1 MQPTVVTDAGM
12 ETDLIFHRGI
22 DLPEFAAFPLLDSAP
37 GRQALRDYYAAFAEI
52 AARHQLALSLESP
65 TWRANPDWGARLGYD
80 APALARVNADA
91 MSFLSALADEYAV
104 PVTLVGMIGP
114 RGDGYVSD
122 GPVDPIAAHRYHAP
136 QVAALVN
143 GGAQQVTAY
152 TLTEVGEAVG
162 ITRAAREVGVPVAV
176 GFTVETDGRLP
187 SGMTLGDAIAR
198 VDEDAPPDSYL
209 VNCAHPR
216 HIAAGLSAEASW
228 LGRIEGVRVNAS
240 QLSHAEL
247 DESEA
252 LDEGDIGSLAREV
265 VGLIGLLPNL
275 RLVGG
280 CCGTDARHVERM
292 WEMLQPG

>member
-114 RGDGYVSD
+114 RGDGYVCD

-292 WEMLQPG
+292 WEMLHPG

>member
-1 MQPTVVTDAGM
+1 VQPTVVTDAGM

-265 VGLIGLLPNL
+265 VGLIDLLPNL

-280 CCGTDARHVERM
+280 CCGTDARHVATM

>member
-198 VDEDAPPDSYL
+198 VDEDASPDSYL

>member
-265 VGLIGLLPNL
+265 VGLIDLLPNL

-292 WEMLQPG
+292 WEMLHPG

>member
-216 HIAAGLSAEASW
+216 HIAAGLSAEAPW

-265 VGLIGLLPNL
+265 VGLIDLLPNL

-292 WEMLQPG
+292 WEMLHPG

>member
-1 MQPTVVTDAGM
+1 VQPTVVTDAGM

-265 VGLIGLLPNL
+265 VGLIDLLPNL

>member
-187 SGMTLGDAIAR
+187 GGMTLGDAIAR

-265 VGLIGLLPNL
+265 VGLIDLLPNL

-292 WEMLQPG
+292 WEMLHPG

>member
-292 WEMLQPG
+292 WEMLHPG

>member
-265 VGLIGLLPNL
+265 VGLIDLLPNL

-280 CCGTDARHVERM
+280 CCGTDARHVATM

>member
-1 MQPTVVTDAGM
+1 
-12 ETDLIFHRGI
+12 
-22 DLPEFAAFPLLDSAP
+22 
-37 GRQALRDYYAAFAEI
+37 
-52 AARHQLALSLESP
+52 
-65 TWRANPDWGARLGYD
+65 
-80 APALARVNADA
+80 
-91 MSFLSALADEYAV
+91 
-104 PVTLVGMIGP
+104 
-114 RGDGYVSD
+114 
-122 GPVDPIAAHRYHAP
+122 
-136 QVAALVN
+136 
-143 GGAQQVTAY
+143 
-152 TLTEVGEAVG
+152 
-162 ITRAAREVGVPVAV
+162 
-176 GFTVETDGRLP
+176 
-187 SGMTLGDAIAR
+187 MTLGDAIAR

-265 VGLIGLLPNL
+265 VGLIDLLPNL

>member
-1 MQPTVVTDAGM
+1 VQPTVVTDAGM

-80 APALARVNADA
+80 ARRRHRPGGRGRASGL
-91 MSFLSALADEYAV
+91 LSRQL
-104 PVTLVGMIGP
+104 
-114 RGDGYVSD
+114 R
-122 GPVDPIAAHRYHAP
+122 
-136 QVAALVN
+136 
-143 GGAQQVTAY
+143 
-152 TLTEVGEAVG
+152 
-162 ITRAAREVGVPVAV
+162 
-176 GFTVETDGRLP
+176 P
-187 SGMTLGDAIAR
+187 S
-198 VDEDAPPDSYL
+198 S
-209 VNCAHPR
+209 

-240 QLSHAEL
+240 QPSHAEL

-265 VGLIGLLPNL
+265 VGLIDLLPNL

>member
-1 MQPTVVTDAGM
+1 VTDAGM

-265 VGLIGLLPNL
+265 VGLIDLLPNL

-292 WEMLQPG
+292 WEMLHPG

>member
-265 VGLIGLLPNL
+265 VGLIDLLPNL

>member
-52 AARHQLALSLESP
+52 AARHQLALSFESP

-187 SGMTLGDAIAR
+187 SGITLGDAIAR

-265 VGLIGLLPNL
+265 VGLIDLLPNL